1 MVRSL
6 EIGLDDVELFKLDDP
21 FWDEYYLRDMA
32 ERTNI
37 LLIYELIRKNGAE
50 ILVRA
55 RFVERWLARQNWGDT
70 EREVHTNF
78 EAYKSNR
85 RRNPIRNIIDCVVS
99 AAGGTAALKRT
110 GLVPME
116 ETPPYRGEL
125 WGITFSSAGS
135 RSGNGGPRDS
145 ELSADELR
153 RLRREAFVFNDG
165 SRPVSGTDIVQRM
178 PSM

>member
-6 EIGLDDVELFKLDDP
+6 EIGLGDVEPFKLDDP

-70 EREVHTNF
+70 EREVHKNF
-78 EAYKSNR
+78 EAYKSSR

-110 GLVPME
+110 GLVPTE

-178 PSM
+178 PSE